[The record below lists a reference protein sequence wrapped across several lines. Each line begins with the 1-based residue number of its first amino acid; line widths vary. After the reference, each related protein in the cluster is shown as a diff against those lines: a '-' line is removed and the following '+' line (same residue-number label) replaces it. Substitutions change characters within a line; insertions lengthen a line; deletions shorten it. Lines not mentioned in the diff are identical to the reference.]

1 MILTIFGATGDL
13 ARRMLFPSLYHLHKQ
28 GRLPS
33 DLEIV
38 GFARRELSNE
48 QFCEYLSDE
57 FKNLYGNVFN
67 KESWQKFCERITYF
81 QGDLANEDDFQRLG
95 KKLAES
101 DTDAQSCRDKIFYLA
116 ISPDLYPQTFAGIR
130 KSQLESI
137 CEHTKHVR
145 VVVEKP
151 FGKNL
156 KSYYE
161 LNNNLIDIF
170 DEEQIYRIDHYLG
183 KETVKNILNFRAA
196 NPLFFNDWNKNT
208 IDRIDVKVMESLG
221 VGTRAEYYDEYGQM
235 RDLVQSHGL
244 QLLSLVMSELPDEL
258 TADKIR
264 NSKTEILQSLYVE
277 SMENDVVRGQ
287 YGSGII
293 DGYPVKS
300 YKEEHEKL
308 VESNTETYV
317 HIKAHSRLETWEGV
331 EINLISGK
339 RMQSKETS
347 ITLHFKSQERVKGIP
362 SKNKLIFQLQPS
374 EGITLDLQVKK
385 PGLNEL
391 EVVPMVFKYQ
401 DNFRVLLPDA
411 YESLLLDIFKGNK
424 SSFISN
430 EELEASWKFID
441 PILELWNTEN
451 SRPVIY
457 PAGSKYLQIN

>member
-33 DLEIV
+33 DIQIV
-38 GFARRELSNE
+38 GFARKEFTHI
-48 QFCEYLSDE
+48 QFCDYLSEE
-57 FKNLYGNVFN
+57 FKSLYPNVFSQ
-67 KESWQKFCERITYF
+67 ESWQKFCESITYF
-81 QGDLANEDDFQRLG
+81 QGDLSNEEDFVRLG
-95 KKLAES
+95 KKLALA
-101 DTDAQSCRDKIFYLA
+101 DTDLQSCTDKIFYLA
-116 ISPDLYPQTFAGIR
+116 ISPDLYPQTFSGIR

-137 CEHTKHVR
+137 CEHSKHVR
-145 VVVEKP
+145 VVIEKP
-151 FGKNL
+151 FGKSL

-161 LNNNLIDIF
+161 LNDSLMDIF
-170 DEEQIYRIDHYLG
+170 NEDQIYRIDHYLG

-235 RDLVQSHGL
+235 RDLVQSHSL
-244 QLLSLVMSELPDEL
+244 QLLSLVMAELPDEL
-258 TADKIR
+258 TAEKIR
-264 NSKTEILQSLYVE
+264 NSKTSILQSLFVE
-277 SMENDVVRGQ
+277 NLENDVVRGQ

-293 DGYPVKS
+293 DGVPVKS

-308 VESNTETYV
+308 SESKTETYV
-317 HIKAHSRLETWEGV
+317 HIKAHSNLEVWDGV
-331 EINLISGK
+331 DINLISGK
-339 RMQSKETS
+339 RMQSKESS

-441 PILELWNTEN
+441 PILERWNSDN
-451 SRPVIY
+451 NHPVIY
-457 PAGSKYLQIN
+457 PSGSKQLRIN

>member
-1 MILTIFGATGDL
+1 MILIIFGATGDL

-28 GRLPS
+28 GRLPN
-33 DLEIV
+33 DLKIV
-38 GFARRELSNE
+38 GFARKEYSND
-48 QFCEYLSDE
+48 QFCNYLSEE

-67 KESWQKFCERITYF
+67 QESWQKFCENITYF
-81 QGDLANEDDFQRLG
+81 QGDLANEEDFLKLG
-95 KKLAES
+95 KKLAEA
-101 DTDAQSCRDKIFYLA
+101 DTDVNSCTDKIFYLA
-116 ISPDLYPQTFAGIR
+116 ISPDLYPQTFSGIR

-145 VVVEKP
+145 VVIEKP

-156 KSYYE
+156 NSYYAM
-161 LNNNLIDIF
+161 NNSLLEIF
-170 DEEQIYRIDHYLG
+170 EEEQIYRIDHYLG

-235 RDLVQSHGL
+235 RDLVQSHSL
-244 QLLSLVMSELPDEL
+244 QLLSLVMAELPDEL
-258 TADKIR
+258 SAEKIR
-264 NSKTEILQSLYVE
+264 NSKTAILQSLYVE
-277 SMENDVVRGQ
+277 NIESDVVRGQ
-287 YGSGII
+287 YGNGII
-293 DGYPVKS
+293 DGTPVKS

-308 VESNTETYV
+308 SVSNTETYV
-317 HIKAHSRLETWEGV
+317 HLKAHSKLEAWEGV

-339 RMQSKETS
+339 RMQSKASS

-362 SKNKLIFQLQPS
+362 SKNKLTFQLQPS

-441 PILELWNTEN
+441 LILEHWETNQTPLM
-451 SRPVIY
+451 IY
-457 PAGSKYLQIN
+457 PAGSKNI